1 MPRGSLWRQW
11 DLHIHTPASFHW
23 NNERFGTDPVRNN
36 QLIDEMINALNKA
49 EPDVFAL
56 MDYWTFDGW
65 FALKKRL
72 GESGAPKLNKVV
84 FPGIELRLVSPMDAR
99 LNAHVIFSNEIS
111 NQNLNDFKSKLTVE
125 RINRPLS
132 NDSLIC
138 LARSVGEDKLKHHGF
153 NKNTIDCNDDKALIA
168 GSTIAEINC
177 DSYKKAISEVPD
189 GMAIGFMPFN
199 TNDGLADVKWQDH
212 YAYVFGLFDS
222 SPIFETRQDDT
233 WAAFVGLETTG
244 NTKWF
249 KNFQVALNNTPRLA
263 VSGSDA
269 HQFKGVKGDNNKRG
283 YGDFPSNK
291 ITWIKA
297 DTTFQGLLQAIK
309 EPAKRSFIGEIP
321 TKLHESNSNKTLYID
336 SINIKK
342 VSNKAGIGEWLDG
355 CNVPLNHDLVAIIG
369 NKGSGKSALA
379 DIIAL
384 LGNSKRKSHF
394 SFLKKDRF
402 RGKSGEPAKHF
413 EGNLI
418 WHDGTEQRCNLNDD
432 PHPDFVERV
441 RYIPQGHFEELCN
454 EHISGASNAFEQEL
468 RTVIFS
474 HIDESTRLGALDFEQ
489 LIDQQENSYRNQ
501 LSELRRDLKII
512 NDHIVVIENQL
523 QASVKASLKEQ
534 LIVKQKEVEEHKK
547 IKPIELIKPNNELTA
562 EQQSASLRLEQIK
575 LDFGTI
581 NDLNHKNSES
591 DLLLAKKQ
599 KAILDIQEQIAILER
614 TYKQIENSSYQDRSL
629 LNIEFSNIV
638 KLSINRAPLDQ
649 ANIEINSQ
657 REIIKS
663 NSIANESKKALLIN
677 EQITLETKLNAPQL
691 EYQNNLKAHEIW
703 QAKLNQLIGASNTPE
718 TLEGL
723 NARIAQIDSLP
734 AQHKQEALKRLEIVG
749 KIFDVLDKQRLAR
762 AELFKP
768 VQDLI
773 QNNKLIRD
781 EYKLQFQAT
790 LSGSSDSIATSLFSL
805 IKQNSGEFRG
815 EDESYLTIRK
825 IADTYDLNTRQ
836 GALDFVSELYNKI
849 IKAASSNS
857 NNSGITSLLRKDKSA
872 NEVYDLIFSLSFLEP
887 RYTLLFQDTQIE
899 QLSPGQRGALL
910 LIFYLLVDKG
920 KTPIILDQPEENLDN
935 ATVVS
940 LLVPVLTE
948 AKKRRQVIMV
958 THNPNLAVVC
968 DAEQVIYSNFDRRNE
983 SKISYHSGSIEN
995 PEINIHAIN
1004 ILEGTKPAFNNRRI
1018 KYH

>member
-84 FPGIELRLVSPMDAR
+84 FPGIELRLVSPIDAR

-111 NQNLNDFKSKLTVE
+111 DQNLNDFKSKLTVE
-125 RINRPLS
+125 RITRPLS

-153 NKNTIDCNDDKALIA
+153 NKNTIDSNDDKALIA

-244 NTKWF
+244 NAKWF

-291 ITWIKA
+291 TTWIKA

-321 TKLHESNSNKTLYID
+321 TKLHELNSNKTLYID

-342 VSNKAGIGEWLDG
+342 VSNKVGIGEWLDG

-418 WHDGTEQRCNLNDD
+418 WHDGSEQRCNLNDD

-474 HIDESTRLGALDFEQ
+474 HTDESTRLGALDFEQ

-501 LSELRRDLKII
+501 LSELRRDLK
-512 NDHIVVIENQL
+512 N
-523 QASVKASLKEQ
+523 
-534 LIVKQKEVEEHKK
+534 
-547 IKPIELIKPNNELTA
+547 
-562 EQQSASLRLEQIK
+562 
-575 LDFGTI
+575 
-581 NDLNHKNSES
+581 
-591 DLLLAKKQ
+591 
-599 KAILDIQEQIAILER
+599 
-614 TYKQIENSSYQDRSL
+614 YK
-629 LNIEFSNIV
+629 
-638 KLSINRAPLDQ
+638 
-649 ANIEINSQ
+649 
-657 REIIKS
+657 
-663 NSIANESKKALLIN
+663 
-677 EQITLETKLNAPQL
+677 
-691 EYQNNLKAHEIW
+691 
-703 QAKLNQLIGASNTPE
+703 
-718 TLEGL
+718 
-723 NARIAQIDSLP
+723 
-734 AQHKQEALKRLEIVG
+734 
-749 KIFDVLDKQRLAR
+749 
-762 AELFKP
+762 
-768 VQDLI
+768 
-773 QNNKLIRD
+773 
-781 EYKLQFQAT
+781 
-790 LSGSSDSIATSLFSL
+790 
-805 IKQNSGEFRG
+805 
-815 EDESYLTIRK
+815 
-825 IADTYDLNTRQ
+825 
-836 GALDFVSELYNKI
+836 
-849 IKAASSNS
+849 
-857 NNSGITSLLRKDKSA
+857 
-872 NEVYDLIFSLSFLEP
+872 
-887 RYTLLFQDTQIE
+887 
-899 QLSPGQRGALL
+899 
-910 LIFYLLVDKG
+910 
-920 KTPIILDQPEENLDN
+920 
-935 ATVVS
+935 
-940 LLVPVLTE
+940 
-948 AKKRRQVIMV
+948 
-958 THNPNLAVVC
+958 
-968 DAEQVIYSNFDRRNE
+968 
-983 SKISYHSGSIEN
+983 
-995 PEINIHAIN
+995 
-1004 ILEGTKPAFNNRRI
+1004 
-1018 KYH
+1018 

>member
-23 NNERFGTDPVRNN
+23 NGERFGRDPARNT
-36 QLIDEMINALNKA
+36 QLIDEMIEALNKA
-49 EPDVFAL
+49 EPSVFAL

-72 GESGAPKLNKVV
+72 SEKGAPVLTKVI
-84 FPGIELRLVSPMDAR
+84 FPGIELRLVSPMEGR

-111 NQNLNDFKSKLTVE
+111 DQNLIDFKAKLIVE

-132 NDSLIC
+132 DDSLMC
-138 LARSVGEDKLKHHGF
+138 YARSVGQDKLKHHGF
-153 NKNTIDCNDDKALIA
+153 NKDTVDQNDDKALIA

-177 DSYKKAISEVPD
+177 DSYKKAISEVPH

-199 TNDGLADVKWQDH
+199 TNDGLADIKWQDH

-233 WAAFVGLETTG
+233 WAAFVGIETNG
-244 NTKWF
+244 NAKWF
-249 KNFQVALNNTPRLA
+249 ENFQLALNNIPRLA

-269 HQFKGVKGDNNKRG
+269 HQFIGIKGDNNKRG
-283 YGDFPSNK
+283 YGDFPSDK

-309 EPAKRSFIGEIP
+309 EPAKRSFIGKIP
-321 TKLHESNSNKTLYID
+321 TKLHELNSNKTLYID
-336 SINIKK
+336 SININKITA
-342 VSNKAGIGEWLDG
+342 KAGIGEWLDG
-355 CNVPLNHDLVAIIG
+355 CNVQLNHDLVAIIG

-418 WHDGTEQRCNLNDD
+418 WYDGSNQRCNLNDD
-432 PHPDFVERV
+432 PHPDHVERV

-454 EHISGASNAFEQEL
+454 EHISGTSNAFEQEL

-474 HIDESTRLGALDFEQ
+474 HTDESTRLGALDFEQ
-489 LIDQQENSYRNQ
+489 LIEHQENSYRNQ
-501 LSELRRDLKII
+501 LSELRRDLKNI
-512 NDHIVVIENQL
+512 NDNIVIIENQL
-523 QASVKASLKEQ
+523 QTSVKTSLSEQ
-534 LIVKQKEVEEHKK
+534 LIVKQREIDEHNK
-547 IKPIELIKPNNELTA
+547 IKPIKIIQPNNELTE
-562 EQQSASLRLEQIK
+562 EQESASSRLEQIK
-575 LDFGTI
+575 EEFKTLSDSQF
-581 NDLNHKNSES
+581 KNSES
-591 DLLLAKKQ
+591 DLLLAKKL
-599 KAILDIQEQIAILER
+599 KAILDIQEQIAKLER
-614 TYKQIENSSYQDRSL
+614 TYNQIESASNQDFEL
-629 LNIEFSNIV
+629 LNFEISHLI
-638 KLSINRAPLDQ
+638 KLSINQDPLDQ
-649 ANIEINSQ
+649 AYKEIIIQ
-657 REIIKS
+657 RENIRLNVSEIENNK
-663 NSIANESKKALLIN
+663 IVLRN
-677 EQITLETKLNAPQL
+677 EQIDLEAKLNSPQL
-691 EYQNNLKAHEIW
+691 EYQNNLKALEIW
-703 QAKLNQLIGASNTPE
+703 ENKLKQLVGTPNTPE

-723 NARIAQIDSLP
+723 KARIFQIDELP
-734 AQHKQEALKRLEIVG
+734 AQHQEKILERLEVVG
-749 KIFDVLDKQRLAR
+749 KIFDVLNKQRLAR

-790 LSGSSDSIATSLFSL
+790 LSGSSDSLATSLFSL

-815 EDESYLTIRK
+815 EDESFLTIRK
-825 IADTYDLNTRQ
+825 IAETFDLNTRQ

-849 IKAASSNS
+849 LNAATS
-857 NNSGITSLLRKDKSA
+857 NNNYGINNLLRKDKSA
-872 NEVYDLIFSLSFLEP
+872 NDVYDLIFSLSFLEP

-958 THNPNLAVVC
+958 THNPNLAIVC
-968 DAEQVIYSNFDRRNE
+968 DAEQVIYSSFDRKNA
-983 SKISYHSGSIEN
+983 SKITYHSGSIEN
-995 PEINIHAIN
+995 PEINIYAIN
-1004 ILEGTKPAFNNRRI
+1004 ILEGTKPAFNNRKL